1 MNKTH
6 SSFDELKAR
15 LAEIHYLGRAKAL
28 LDWDERTMMPPGGA
42 EARAEQ
48 LATLVR
54 VRHEKL
60 ASDELGRL
68 LAEVEPFGEELHYDS
83 DEAALI
89 RVTKRDHEK
98 ARRVPVELR
107 AAITRA
113 ASIAERAWREAKAN
127 SDFAHFLPHLERN
140 VYLKLRYVH
149 CFEREDAY
157 DPLIDDYEPG
167 MRTSEI
173 AAVLNDLKEEL
184 VPLAS
189 RVTERSAEV
198 DDSFLEGSFPVE
210 GQRKIVQRILGSL
223 PMPQDSWRLDETAH
237 PFELALSP
245 TDVRITTRFG
255 EGDLS
260 SIFAALHEY
269 GHGLYENGVDPS
281 LDGTPLATPNSL
293 GLHESQSRMWE
304 NLVGRSLPFWRRF
317 HGLLTETFPSEL
329 GGNRPEDFH
338 RAVNKVQPSLIR
350 IEADE
355 LTYDLHILIRFEL
368 ERELIDGK
376 LEPRD
381 LPAVWNERVRSYLG
395 IDVPDDAHGV
405 LQDVHWADSNFGYF
419 PTYSLGNVI
428 AAQLWEAAH
437 GALPDLEDQIEAGSF
452 EPLREW
458 LRENVHR
465 HGRKFSAAEVVERA
479 TGKPIGVGPYIDYLK
494 AKFSSLYG

>member
-1 MNKTH
+1 VNGSPST
-6 SSFDELKAR
+6 FDELKAR

-48 LATLVR
+48 LATLVH

-60 ASDELGRL
+60 ASEELGRL
-68 LAEVEPFGEELHYDS
+68 IAEVEPFGEELHYDS

-89 RVTKRDHEK
+89 RVAKRDHEK

-113 ASIAERAWREAKAN
+113 SSIGEHAWREARRQ
-127 SDFAHFLPHLERN
+127 SDFEHFLPHLERN
-140 VYLKLRYVH
+140 IYLKLRYVH

-157 DPLIDDYEPG
+157 DPLLDDFEPG
-167 MRTSEI
+167 MKTAEI
-173 AAVLNDLKEEL
+173 AAILGDLKESLLPL
-184 VPLAS
+184 V
-189 RVTERSAEV
+189 AEV
-198 DDSFLEGSFPVE
+198 SKQTASIDDSFLS
-210 GQRKIVQRILGSL
+210 QRFAPERQREVVRGMLGAL
-223 PMPQDSWRLDETAH
+223 PMPGSSWRLDETTH
-237 PFELALSP
+237 PFQLSLSP
-245 TDVRITTRFG
+245 TDVRITTRYEEHG
-255 EGDLS
+255 LA
-260 SIFAALHEY
+260 SIFAGLHEY
-269 GHGLYENGVDPS
+269 GHGLYENGVDPA
-281 LDGTPLATPNSL
+281 LDGTPLARPTSL

-304 NLVGRSLPFWRRF
+304 NLVGRSLPFWQRF
-317 HGLLTETFPSEL
+317 YGMLANAFPDQLHGAGAEGFC
-329 GGNRPEDFH
+329 

-368 ERELIDGK
+368 ERELFDGK

-381 LPAVWNERVRSYLG
+381 LPDAWNERVRSYLG
-395 IDVPDDAHGV
+395 IDVADDAHGV
-405 LQDVHWADSNFGYF
+405 LQDVHWANSAFGYF

-428 AAQLWEAAH
+428 AAQLWEAARK
-437 GALPDLEDQIEAGSF
+437 ALPDLDDQFAEGRF

-465 HGRKFSAAEVVERA
+465 HGRKYSAAEVVERA
-479 TGKPIGVGPYIDYLK
+479 TGKPIEVGPYVDYLK